1 MAKEKIFQ
9 NKPKQVLKIQN
20 EIRIFLNIKLLDF
33 ETFEPNRFWNSI
45 QNLDHEDFKKKAFGN
60 CFQIPVSNKFKSK
73 SNFDKSECFLLAL

>member
-33 ETFEPNRFWNSI
+33 ETFEPNRFRNSI
-45 QNLDHEDFKKKAFGN
+45 QNLNHEDFRKKAFGN
-60 CFQIPVSNKFKSK
+60 CFQIPVSNEFKSK
-73 SNFDKSECFLLAL
+73 SNFDKSECFLLVL